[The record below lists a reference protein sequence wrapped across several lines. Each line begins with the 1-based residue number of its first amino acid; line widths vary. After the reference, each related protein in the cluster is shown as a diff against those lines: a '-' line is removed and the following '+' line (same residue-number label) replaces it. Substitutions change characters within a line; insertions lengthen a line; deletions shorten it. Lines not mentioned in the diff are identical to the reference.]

1 VPSTHTCLYYHLIFA
16 TKHRAP
22 LITDDLRDDLH
33 EYLGGTV
40 WGLGGIPQGVG
51 GVADHVH
58 LLVSLNATH
67 CLSDFMRELKRSSSK
82 WIAER
87 SRNRDFKWQEGY
99 AAFTVS
105 ASSRENV
112 RDYIAR
118 QEEHH
123 RKETSRDELAKFL
136 RKCGVAFD
144 ERYFE

>member
-1 VPSTHTCLYYHLIFA
+1 
-16 TKHRAP
+16 
-22 LITDDLRDDLH
+22 
-33 EYLGGTV
+33 
-40 WGLGGIPQGVG
+40 
-51 GVADHVH
+51 
-58 LLVSLNATH
+58 
-67 CLSDFMRELKRSSSK
+67 MRELKRSSSK

-112 RDYIAR
+112 RDYISR